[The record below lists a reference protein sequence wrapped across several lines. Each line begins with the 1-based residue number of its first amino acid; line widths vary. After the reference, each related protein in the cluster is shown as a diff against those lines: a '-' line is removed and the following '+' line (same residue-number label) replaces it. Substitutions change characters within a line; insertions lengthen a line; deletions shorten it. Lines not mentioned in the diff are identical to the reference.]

1 MSFICNF
8 DNRCTFAYKFSIYNK
23 SDPDFV
29 ALRQLVKKNNM
40 RCRDDARR
48 SGRVNDYVKLQ
59 RIRLMARGPRKI
71 WSLQDYNCADAYHSY
86 LPHKYAEYFDVY
98 VDEDDDA
105 RTDLIREI
113 KEGLTRTQYN
123 KILEL
128 EFKAKML
135 RYEAQQRAEQRRF
148 A

>member
-8 DNRCTFAYKFSIYNK
+8 DNRSTFAYKFSVYSK

-29 ALRQLVKKNNM
+29 ALKQLVKANNE
-40 RCRDDARR
+40 RCRDYARR
-48 SGRVNDYVKLQ
+48 SGRVDDYFKLQ

-71 WSLQDYNCADAYHSY
+71 WSIQDYNCKGAYQSY

-98 VDEDDDA
+98 VDEDVEA
-105 RTDLIREI
+105 RADLIREI
-113 KEGLTRTQYN
+113 NDGMTKTQYN
-123 KILEL
+123 RIREL
-128 EFKAKML
+128 EMQANQL
-135 RYEAQQRAEQRRF
+135 RREAEERVRTRA

>member
-8 DNRCTFAYKFSIYNK
+8 DNRSTFAYKFSIYSK

-29 ALRQLVKKNNM
+29 ALRKLVKANNE
-40 RCRDDARR
+40 RCREYARR
-48 SGRVNDYVKLQ
+48 SGKVDDYFKLH

-71 WSLQDYNCADAYHSY
+71 WSLQDYNCKGAYQSY

-98 VDEDDDA
+98 VDENPDA
-105 RTDLIREI
+105 RADLVREI
-113 KEGLTRTQYN
+113 NDGLTKTQYN
-123 KILEL
+123 RILEL
-128 EFKAKML
+128 EHEANRL
-135 RYEAQQRAEQRRF
+135 RREAHERVLTRA